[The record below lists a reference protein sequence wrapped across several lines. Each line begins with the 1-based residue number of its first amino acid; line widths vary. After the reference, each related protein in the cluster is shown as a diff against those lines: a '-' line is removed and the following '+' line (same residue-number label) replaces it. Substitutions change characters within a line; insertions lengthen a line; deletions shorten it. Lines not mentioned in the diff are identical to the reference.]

1 MEALPPTSEPGSSKG
16 KAALIIAVV
25 VIVGMAIVFRLLFL
39 IILGIGVIVAVILY
53 LWHRFRPLKEEDIDN
68 KHPLGLG

>member
-1 MEALPPTSEPGSSKG
+1 VEPESPTTRKSSVRG
-16 KAALIIAVV
+16 TAALIIAVV

-39 IILGIGVIVAVILY
+39 IILGIGVIVAVILS
-53 LWHRFRPLKEEDIDN
+53 LWHRFRPLKEENVDN

>member
-1 MEALPPTSEPGSSKG
+1 
-16 KAALIIAVV
+16 LIIAVV

-39 IILGIGVIVAVILY
+39 IILGIGVIVAVILS
-53 LWHRFRPLKEEDIDN
+53 LWHRFRPLKEENVDN

>member
-1 MEALPPTSEPGSSKG
+1 MEPESPTAYKFPARGT
-16 KAALIIAVV
+16 AALIIAVAV
-25 VIVGMAIVFRLLFL
+25 LVAMVIIFRLLFL

-53 LWHRFRPLKEEDIDN
+53 LWHRFRPLKEDINN